1 MEQINKFGAQ
11 QMGTVQT
18 MAAKSDFPNWKKGE
32 KTKQEQW
39 SPNGIKFYLNCTL
52 K

>member
-18 MAAKSDFPNWKKGE
+18 MAAKSNFSNWKKE
-32 KTKQEQW
+32 RKRSRNSEVPTE
-39 SPNGIKFYLNCTL
+39 SSFI
-52 K
+52 